1 MLEEIIVLLPDLI
14 HERWQYNSILGV
26 LKRMIHPGNDLQT
39 RQQGLELFLLWYQA
53 LQENAGEHVRL
64 IYATIIP
71 GVNKSVKSAD
81 GRNHTFE
88 TLINDNTDGILTP
101 IKIQFSGFSEF
112 CYLFFSW

>member
-1 MLEEIIVLLPDLI
+1 
-14 HERWQYNSILGV
+14 
-26 LKRMIHPGNDLQT
+26 MIHPGNDLQT

-101 IKIQFSGFSEF
+101 IKIQFRVLASFVIS
-112 CYLFFSW
+112 FFLLSILTQI